1 MQTTNKNIQVISI
14 LTIFFFILFLFFSKR
29 AYSDDLHS
37 VKFEKNNFTKYL
49 EIYEKPKN
57 IQDLY
62 ITNQDREKI
71 TISKFSNKLTV
82 INIWATWCLPCIEEL
97 PALNDF
103 IKSNNTNNKDSNY
116 RFITLSVDIDGAKR
130 VLPFLKKMKIFS
142 FPVYYDPKS
151 ELLKE
156 LKISRLP
163 TTIFLDLDGGV
174 IASLQGTFTWKLE
187 ETYKLLQKIYLN

>member
-1 MQTTNKNIQVISI
+1 MTNKNIQVISI

-116 RFITLSVDIDGAKR
+116 QFITLSVDIDGAKR

-151 ELLKE
+151 ELLKK

-174 IASLQGTFTWKLE
+174 VASLQGTFTWKLE
-187 ETYKLLQKIYLN
+187 ETYALLQKIYLN

>member
-71 TISKFSNKLTV
+71 TISKFSHKLTV

-116 RFITLSVDIDGAKR
+116 QFITLSVDIDGAKR

-151 ELLKE
+151 ELLKK

-187 ETYKLLQKIYLN
+187 ETYALLQKIYLN

>member
-116 RFITLSVDIDGAKR
+116 QFITLSVDIDGAKR
-130 VLPFLKKMKIFS
+130 VLPFLKKN
-142 FPVYYDPKS
+142 
-151 ELLKE
+151 ENL
-156 LKISRLP
+156 
-163 TTIFLDLDGGV
+163 
-174 IASLQGTFTWKLE
+174 
-187 ETYKLLQKIYLN
+187 

>member
-1 MQTTNKNIQVISI
+1 LQTTNKNIQVISI

-37 VKFEKNNFTKYL
+37 VKFEKNNFTRYL

-116 RFITLSVDIDGAKR
+116 QFITLSVDIDGAKR
-130 VLPFLKKMKIFS
+130 VLPFLKKMKIPN
-142 FPVYYDPKS
+142 FPVYYDQKS
-151 ELLKE
+151 KLLKE

-163 TTIFLDLDGGV
+163 TTIFLDLDGEV
-174 IASLQGTFTWKLE
+174 VASLQGTFTWKLE
-187 ETYKLLQKIYLN
+187 ETYALLQKIYLN

>member
-1 MQTTNKNIQVISI
+1 MTNKNIQVISI

-116 RFITLSVDIDGAKR
+116 QFITLSVDIDGAKR

-174 IASLQGTFTWKLE
+174 IASLQGTFTWKQE
-187 ETYKLLQKIYLN
+187 ETYKLLQKIY

>member
-1 MQTTNKNIQVISI
+1 MTNKNIQVISI
-14 LTIFFFILFLFFSKR
+14 LTIFFFILFLFFSER
-29 AYSDDLHS
+29 AYSDDLLS

-103 IKSNNTNNKDSNY
+103 IKSNNANNKDSNY
-116 RFITLSVDIDGAKR
+116 QFITLSVDIDGAKR

-163 TTIFLDLDGGV
+163 TTIFLDLGGGV

>member
-14 LTIFFFILFLFFSKR
+14 LTIFFFTLFLFFSKR
-29 AYSDDLHS
+29 TCSDDLHS
-37 VKFEKNNFTKYL
+37 VKSEKNNFTKYL

-62 ITNQDREKI
+62 ITNQDKEKI
-71 TISKFSNKLTV
+71 TISKFSNKLTI

-142 FPVYYDPKS
+142 FPVY
-151 ELLKE
+151 
-156 LKISRLP
+156 
-163 TTIFLDLDGGV
+163 
-174 IASLQGTFTWKLE
+174 
-187 ETYKLLQKIYLN
+187 

>member
-14 LTIFFFILFLFFSKR
+14 LTIFFFILFLFFSKRAYSDDFSKR

-82 INIWATWCLPCIEEL
+82 INIWATWCLPSIEEL

-116 RFITLSVDIDGAKR
+116 
-130 VLPFLKKMKIFS
+130 
-142 FPVYYDPKS
+142 
-151 ELLKE
+151 
-156 LKISRLP
+156 
-163 TTIFLDLDGGV
+163 
-174 IASLQGTFTWKLE
+174 Q
-187 ETYKLLQKIYLN
+187 

>member
-71 TISKFSNKLTV
+71 TISKFRNKLTV

-130 VLPFLKKMKIFS
+130 VLPFLKKKKIFS

-174 IASLQGTFTWKLE
+174 IASLQGTFTWKVE